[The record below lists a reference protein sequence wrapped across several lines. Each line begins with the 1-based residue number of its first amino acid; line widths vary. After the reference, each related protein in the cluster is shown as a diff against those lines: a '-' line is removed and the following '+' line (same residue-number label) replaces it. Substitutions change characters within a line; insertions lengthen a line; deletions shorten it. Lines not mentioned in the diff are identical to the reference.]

1 MTRLT
6 QMHGQAGGYACQICN
21 GKHPDVLAT
30 SCLITIVV
38 SSHDGD
44 IDGHDDIMR
53 AADVLTR
60 LQAHSHRGQSAAG
73 PAGVK
78 ACDLHPLVNAAVPV
92 VDVGRGC
99 HDLGHICAE

>member
-78 ACDLHPLVNAAVPV
+78 ACDLHPCKQHQYLV
-92 VDVGRGC
+92 RTC
-99 HDLGHICAE
+99 TRITHIRVHA